1 MSVYGFDFFGNDV
14 VRGYGATHIPPIAGM
29 HRKRVPMFVPQ
40 SSSLVHQITSWFT
53 GRKPEFI
60 DPKVVAQSEGREVIR
75 VSSNGY
81 LNVVFNV
88 VLKDFQKYGFN
99 VQ

>member
-1 MSVYGFDFFGNDV
+1 SVYGFDFFGNDV
-14 VRGYGATHIPPIAGM
+14 VRGYGSVHIPPVPGT
-29 HRKRVPMFVPQ
+29 HRKRVPMFAPQ
-40 SSSLVHQITSWFT
+40 SSSLVHRWTSWFS

-81 LNVVFNV
+81 VTVVFNV
-88 VLKDFQKYGFN
+88 VLKDFHKYGFT